1 MTDTTSTSA
10 VVPHRVDDEA
20 IVWIDHE
27 QAVVVSLAGDRVDAV
42 TRIGRRRGEREGAFE
57 ARAVDEVLDRDR
69 VVVAGPAFARTEFE
83 REFVALTKRPDRLV
97 DHDPTASAP
106 HARPA

>member
-1 MTDTTSTSA
+1 MNDKKSRGSA
-10 VVPHRVDDEA
+10 TAPRVDDEA

-27 QAVVVSLAGDRVDAV
+27 QAVVVGLAGDHVDEV
-42 TRIGRRRGEREGAFE
+42 TRIGRRRGEREAAFE

-69 VVVAGPAFARTEFE
+69 VVVAGPAFARTQFE

-97 DHDPTASAP
+97 DHEPTAEAAR
-106 HARPA
+106 ARPA